1 MTRNFGQKCAF
12 LAVLVS
18 VQLPKRSLATRH
30 EENLLEQH
38 LQIIIEPAAALY
50 LLEDLKDVVW
60 RGASLLLDERKP
72 LTARYGIVT
81 LNMSESVNGMFTDAQ
96 NVHKDIQTSNKV

>member
-1 MTRNFGQKCAF
+1 
-12 LAVLVS
+12 
-18 VQLPKRSLATRH
+18 
-30 EENLLEQH
+30 
-38 LQIIIEPAAALY
+38 LY